1 MFHFLK
7 SKDLI
12 VGKVKIIEHT
22 FQIIRLTKRFRLILA
37 TDFFIITYWNYIANL
52 SAYAFEWL

>member
-22 FQIIRLTKRFRLILA
+22 FQIIRLTKRFRLIFA
-37 TDFFIITYWNYIANL
+37 TDFFIITYWNYIAN
-52 SAYAFEWL
+52 